1 MNLEQMEC
9 IVEIAKTGSL
19 SKAASQLHVT
29 RSAVSQSI
37 TNLETEL
44 GIKLFVRSHA
54 GAIPTTDGEVIIEKA
69 KIIVQ
74 QMQSMKSEAAK
85 RAAAPLQVL
94 RIASTPE
101 QLALLT
107 DTYMS
112 FKADYPHTHLPF
124 MESSVEQIFD
134 DLEHDRIDAGLMIL
148 HARLLNDKPQLQTKP
163 LVRTKL
169 MLSVSKNSPLTAL
182 PSISIEQL
190 LSVPLVFYKDDIL
203 TKLFADDVA
212 ENHRPL
218 NVMLTSDNIGA
229 LRVML
234 VQNYAASITTEITFQ
249 RHPNYTENY
258 ACVEIDYPGWN
269 ELDVGWVSMK
279 DKPLPERTAMFL
291 ERLEQDLKQYNP

>member
-19 SKAASQLHVT
+19 SKAANHLNVT

-54 GAIPTTDGEVIIEKA
+54 GAIPTPDGEVIIEKA
-69 KIIVQ
+69 RIITQ
-74 QMQSMKSEAAK
+74 QVEGIKAEAAQ

-107 DTYMS
+107 DTYIS
-112 FKADYPHTHLPF
+112 FKEDYPNTHLPF

-134 DLEHDRIDAGLMIL
+134 DLEHDRVDVGLMIL
-148 HARLLNDKPQLQTKP
+148 HDRLLKDKPHLQTKP
-163 LVRTKL
+163 LVKTKL
-169 MLSVSKNSPLTAL
+169 MLSVSKTSPLAAL
-182 PSISIEQL
+182 TSISIEDL
-190 LSVPLVFYKDDIL
+190 LNVPLVFYKDDIL

-212 ENHRPL
+212 ENYRPL

-234 VQNYAASITTEITFQ
+234 VKNYAASITTELTFQ

-258 ACVEIDYPGWN
+258 ACIEIDYPGWN
-269 ELDVGWVSMK
+269 ELHVGWVSMK
-279 DKPLPERTAMFL
+279 DKNLPERTALFL
-291 ERLEQDLKQYNP
+291 ERLEQDLKAYYQ